1 MVKIKRCPTDFT
13 WSLLHLEFTSNTDS
27 ILLFTI
33 HLFPTAISTHQSKT
47 NLSSFSSFLSFLFFS
62 PSFVAFLKMAEA
74 LLEIVLTNLFPLV
87 QSEFAAFFGI
97 KEKAEELSK
106 NLELIKAFL
115 DDAEE
120 KQWSNRPLKVWL
132 QQLKDAM
139 YEMDDILD
147 QLPTES
153 SQLGCL
159 SSLNPK
165 NVMHRREL
173 GQRLNEI
180 IGRLNGITQAGSN
193 FGLRQVVR
201 ERQSEVVEWRQTSST
216 IAVPQ
221 VYGRDEDKA
230 RVVEFLLSPSRSFE
244 FLSVY
249 PIVGLGGL
257 GKTTLVQLV
266 YNDHQVG
273 NNFDLK
279 IWVCVSENFT
289 IKSILRSILEAI
301 KKDKSE
307 VLDLEVM
314 EEKVKELLQSKK
326 YLLVLDDAWKRSQEM
341 ESGLTQ
347 DKWDKLRSVLSCGS
361 KGSSILVSTRDN
373 HVATIMGTCQAHHLD
388 RLSNDDCWSLFK
400 LRAFGADKEERAE
413 LVAIGKEIVKK
424 CGGSPLAALALG
436 GVMQSRSTEK
446 EWLEVQNSK
455 LWSLPD
461 ENDIM
466 AVLRL
471 SYSCLTPT
479 QKQCFS
485 FCAIFPKDAEIM
497 KQELIYLWMANGFI
511 SSRPNLEVEEV
522 GNMVWNELQQKSFFQ
537 DVRSDDFSGEIYF
550 KMHDLVHDLTQ
561 SISEQE
567 CICLEKHNLN
577 DSSINPRH
585 VVFHGIDK
593 EQFKKRAFEKAESL
607 RTLYQLNSD
616 EFPFTSRLIP
626 TNNSLRVLCIY
637 SRKIPSFGSLS
648 CLRYLELRDLDIKS
662 LPASICNLHRLEI
675 LKLKKLSSLRR
686 LPKHL
691 TRMQNLRHLV
701 IDECSLLSR
710 MFPDAHKLRD
720 LRTLS
725 VYVVK
730 SEEGH
735 SLAELR
741 GLNLG
746 GKLSIEGLGNV
757 GSISEDENANLTG
770 KQDLRELILSWSN
783 SGKRKSVV
791 GAEEVLEALQPHSTL
806 KLLTIEYYEGLQWPT
821 WMQNNSAIHN
831 LVSLR
836 LVDSLKCGHLPPLG
850 KLPFLKKLQIS
861 NMVEL
866 RFIEEDESYDGVEA
880 MPFPSLEKLYLSY
893 LPNVE
898 RLMKRETTHMFPS
911 LSILF
916 IEDCP
921 KLQLP
926 CLPSVKDLTVWYC
939 SNEQLK
945 SISNLNALNQL
956 HLCDSDQVS
965 CFPEGM
971 MNNMTS
977 LATLHIYSFRELK
990 ELPSDITKLTALSH
1004 LRISN
1009 CGKLEC
1015 LPEQGWERLSSL
1027 RQLSIIECKSLGS
1040 LPDGVRHF
1048 TSIFDY

>member
-1 MVKIKRCPTDFT
+1 
-13 WSLLHLEFTSNTDS
+13 
-27 ILLFTI
+27 
-33 HLFPTAISTHQSKT
+33 
-47 NLSSFSSFLSFLFFS
+47 
-62 PSFVAFLKMAEA
+62 MAEA
-74 LLEIVLTNLFPLV
+74 LLGIVLENLIPFV
-87 QSEFAAFFGI
+87 QTQFAAFSGI
-97 KEKAEELSK
+97 KEKAEDLSRT
-106 NLELIKAFL
+106 LQLIKAVL
-115 DDAEE
+115 DDAEQ

-139 YEMDDILD
+139 YVLDDILD

-159 SSLNPK
+159 TSLNPK
-165 NVMHRREL
+165 KVIHRREL
-173 GQRLNEI
+173 GQKLNEI
-180 IGRLNGITQAGSN
+180 IGRLDRIAQARSN
-193 FGLRQVVR
+193 FDLRQGLR
-201 ERQSEVVEWRQTSST
+201 ERPSELVEWRQTSST

-221 VYGRDEDKA
+221 VYGRDEDKG
-230 RVVEFLLSPSRSFE
+230 RVVEFLLSSSRSSE

-266 YNDHQVG
+266 YNDPEVG

-289 IKSILRSILEAI
+289 IKSILRSILEAV

-307 VLDLEVM
+307 VMDLQVM
-314 EEKVKELLQSKK
+314 EEKVKQLLQSKK
-326 YLLVLDDAWKRSQEM
+326 YLLVLDDVWKRSQEM
-341 ESGLTQ
+341 ELGLTQ

-373 HVATIMGTCQAHHLD
+373 HVATIMGTCQAHHLGG
-388 RLSNDDCWSLFK
+388 LSEEDCWLLFK
-400 LRAFGADKEERAE
+400 LHAFGADKEERAE

-436 GVMQSRSTEK
+436 GVMQSRRTEK
-446 EWLEVQNSK
+446 EWLEVQKSE
-455 LWSLPD
+455 LWSLPE

-466 AVLRL
+466 RVLRL
-471 SYSCLTPT
+471 SYSSLTPT
-479 QKQCFS
+479 QKQCFA
-485 FCAIFPKDAEIM
+485 FCAIFPKDTEIM
-497 KQELIYLWMANGFI
+497 KQELIYLWIANGFI

-577 DSSINPRH
+577 DFSSNSHHI
-585 VVFHGIDK
+585 VFHGIRK
-593 EQFKKRAFEKAESL
+593 KQFKKIAFEKVESL

-616 EFPFTSRLIP
+616 ELPFSSRLIR
-626 TNNSLRVLCIY
+626 TNHSLRVLCIHPG
-637 SRKIPSFGSLS
+637 KIPSFGSLS
-648 CLRYLELRDLDIKS
+648 CLRYLELCDLGTKS
-662 LPASICNLHRLEI
+662 LSASICNLRRLEI
-675 LKLKKLSSLRR
+675 LKLKRLSNLRS

-691 TRMQNLRHLV
+691 TRMQNLRHLI
-701 IDECSLLSR
+701 IDECYFLSS
-710 MFPDAHKLRD
+710 MFPEAHKLRH

-725 VYVVK
+725 VYIVK
-730 SEEGH
+730 SKKGY

-741 GLNLG
+741 HLNLG
-746 GKLSIEGLGNV
+746 GKLCIEGLANV
-757 GSISEDENANLTG
+757 GSISEAEDANLKD
-770 KQDLRELILSWSN
+770 KQDLRELSLSWSR
-783 SGKRKSVV
+783 SDGKTKSVV

-806 KLLTIEYYEGLQWPT
+806 ELLTITWYEGLRWPT

-836 LVDSLKCGHLPPLG
+836 LVDSLKCGHLPPVG

-971 MNNMTS
+971 MDNMTS
-977 LATLHIYSFRELK
+977 LATLEIYSFRELK
-990 ELPSDITKLTALSH
+990 ELPSDITKLTALSD
-1004 LRISN
+1004 LTIN
-1009 CGKLEC
+1009 DCGKLEC
-1015 LPEQGWERLSSL
+1015 LPEQGLEGLSSL
-1027 RQLSIIECKSLGS
+1027 RKLFIHSCKSLGS
-1040 LPDGVRHF
+1040 LPDGVRHL
-1048 TSIFDY
+1048 TSLQSLTIGGCPMLKERCKQGTGEDWHKIAHVPHVKLHAF

>member
-1 MVKIKRCPTDFT
+1 
-13 WSLLHLEFTSNTDS
+13 
-27 ILLFTI
+27 
-33 HLFPTAISTHQSKT
+33 
-47 NLSSFSSFLSFLFFS
+47 
-62 PSFVAFLKMAEA
+62 MAEA
-74 LLEIVLTNLFPLV
+74 LLGVVLEKLTPLILR
-87 QSEFAAFFGI
+87 EFAAFFGI
-97 KEKAEELSK
+97 KEKAEELSRT
-106 NLELIKAFL
+106 LELIKAVL

-139 YEMDDILD
+139 YVLDDILD
-147 QLPTES
+147 QLPTEF

-165 NVMHRREL
+165 NMIHQCHLRHK
-173 GQRLNEI
+173 LNEI
-180 IGRLNGITQAGSN
+180 IGRLNGIAQARSN
-193 FGLRQVVR
+193 FDLRQGVR
-201 ERQSEVVEWRQTSST
+201 GRPVDEWRQTSST
-216 IAVPQ
+216 IALPQ
-221 VYGRDEDKA
+221 VYGRDEDKKQ
-230 RVVEFLLSPSRSFE
+230 VVEFLLSPSRMSE

-266 YNDHQVG
+266 YNDPDIG

-289 IKSILRSILEAI
+289 IKSILRSILEVT

-307 VLDLEVM
+307 VMDIEVM
-314 EEKVKELLQSKK
+314 EVKVKELLQSKK
-326 YLLVLDDAWKRSQEM
+326 YLLVLDDVWKRSQEM
-341 ESGLTQ
+341 ELGLTQ

-361 KGSSILVSTRDN
+361 KGSSILVSTRDKQ
-373 HVATIMGTCQAHHLD
+373 VATIMGTCQAHHLD
-388 RLSNDDCWSLFK
+388 RLSDDDCWSLFK

-436 GVMQSRSTEK
+436 GLMQSRSTEM
-446 EWLEVQNSK
+446 EWLEVQKSK

-466 AVLRL
+466 RVLRL
-471 SYSCLTPT
+471 SYSSLTPT
-479 QKQCFS
+479 LKQCFA

-497 KQELIYLWMANGFI
+497 KQELIYLWMGNGFI

-522 GNMVWNELQQKSFFQ
+522 GNMVWNELYQKSLFQ
-537 DVRSDDFSGEIYF
+537 DVRSDDSSGKIYF
-550 KMHDLVHDLTQ
+550 KMHDLVHDLAQ

-567 CICLEKHNLN
+567 CICLEKQNLN
-577 DSSINPRH
+577 DSLRNSRH
-585 VVFHGIDK
+585 ILFHRIDK
-593 EQFKKRAFEKAESL
+593 KQFKERAFEKAESL
-607 RTLYQLNSD
+607 RTLYQLNSH
-616 EFPFTSRLIP
+616 EFPFSSTLIP
-626 TNNSLRVLCIY
+626 TNHSLRVLCIND
-637 SRKIPSFGSLS
+637 RKTPSLGSLT
-648 CLRYLELRDLDIKS
+648 CLRYLELLRLDIKS
-662 LPASICNLHRLEI
+662 LPASICNLRRLEI
-675 LKLKKLSSLRR
+675 LKLTRLSKLRR

-701 IDECSLLSR
+701 IHECDSLTG
-710 MFPDAHKLRD
+710 MFPDAHKLSH

-725 VYVVK
+725 VYIVK
-730 SEEGH
+730 SKKGH
-735 SLAELR
+735 SLAELHH
-741 GLNLG
+741 LNLG
-746 GKLSIEGLGNV
+746 GGLNIKGLENV
-757 GSISEDENANLTG
+757 GSISEAEDGYLKG
-770 KQDLRELILSWSN
+770 KQDLRELSLSWGK
-783 SGKRKSVV
+783 SGKSKSKSIVE
-791 GAEEVLEALQPHSTL
+791 AEEVLEALQPHSTL
-806 KLLTIEYYEGLQWPT
+806 KLLKIEGYEGMHWPT
-821 WMQNNSAIHN
+821 WMENNSDTHN
-831 LVSLR
+831 LVSLG
-836 LVDSLKCGHLPPLG
+836 LEDCGKCGHLPPVG
-850 KLPFLKKLQIS
+850 KLPFLKKLVVSGMDDVQY
-861 NMVEL
+861 
-866 RFIEEDESYDGVEA
+866 IEEDESYDNVEA
-880 MPFPSLEKLYLSY
+880 SRFPSLEELRVKRLR
-893 LPNVE
+893 NVE

-911 LSILF
+911 LST
-916 IEDCP
+916 IEITDCP

-926 CLPSVKDLTVWYC
+926 CLPSVKDLTIWNC
-939 SNEQLK
+939 SDEQLK
-945 SISNLNALNQL
+945 SISNLNGLNQL
-956 HLCDSDQVS
+956 RLYISEEVW

>member
-1 MVKIKRCPTDFT
+1 
-13 WSLLHLEFTSNTDS
+13 
-27 ILLFTI
+27 
-33 HLFPTAISTHQSKT
+33 
-47 NLSSFSSFLSFLFFS
+47 
-62 PSFVAFLKMAEA
+62 MAEA
-74 LLEIVLTNLFPLV
+74 LLGIVLKNLFPLV

-106 NLELIKAFL
+106 NLELIKAVL

-159 SSLNPK
+159 TSLNPK
-165 NVMHRREL
+165 KVMHRREL
-173 GQRLNEI
+173 GQKLNEI
-180 IGRLNGITQAGSN
+180 IRRLNGIAQAGSN

-279 IWVCVSENFT
+279 IWVCVSESFNV
-289 IKSILRSILEAI
+289 KSILCSIVEAI
-301 KKDKSE
+301 TNAKFE
-307 VLDLEVM
+307 RMALDVTEK
-314 EEKVKELLQSKK
+314 KVKELLQSKK
-326 YLLVLDDAWKRSQEM
+326 YLLVLDDVWKRHQEM

-388 RLSNDDCWSLFK
+388 RLSDDDCWSLFK

-436 GVMQSRSTEK
+436 GLMQSRSTEK
-446 EWLEVQNSK
+446 EWLEVQKSK

-471 SYSCLTPT
+471 SYSCLSPT
-479 QKQCFS
+479 LKQCFA
-485 FCAIFPKDAEIM
+485 FCVIFPKDAEIM

-511 SSRPNLEVEEV
+511 SSRPDLEVEEV
-522 GNMVWNELQQKSFFQ
+522 GNMVWNELYQKSLFQ

-550 KMHDLVHDLTQ
+550 KMHDLVHDLAQ
-561 SISEQE
+561 SISGQE
-567 CICLEKHNLN
+567 CICLERQNLN
-577 DSSINPRH
+577 DSSRNPH
-585 VVFHGIDK
+585 HIVFHGIDK
-593 EQFKKRAFEKAESL
+593 EQFNKRAFEKAKSL

-616 EFPFTSRLIP
+616 EFPFSSRLIP

-648 CLRYLELRDLDIKS
+648 CLRYLELHDLDIKR
-662 LPASICNLHRLEI
+662 LPASICNLRRLEI
-675 LKLKKLSSLRR
+675 LKLKKLSSLCR

-701 IDECSLLSR
+701 IDDCDGLSE
-710 MFPDAHKLRD
+710 MCPDIHKLCE

-730 SEEGH
+730 SEKGH

-746 GKLSIEGLGNV
+746 GKLSISGLGNV
-757 GSISEDENANLTG
+757 GSISEDENANLKG

-806 KLLTIEYYEGLQWPT
+806 KLLTIQFYKGLHWPT
-821 WMQNNSAIHN
+821 WMGNISATHN
-831 LVSLR
+831 LVSLQ
-836 LVDSLKCGHLPPLG
+836 LENCGKCGHVPPVG
-850 KLPFLKKLQIS
+850 KLPFLKKLVVSSMNDVQY
-861 NMVEL
+861 
-866 RFIEEDESYDGVEA
+866 IEEDESYDGVET
-880 MPFPSLEKLYLSY
+880 MPFPSLEELR
-893 LPNVE
+893 VE
-898 RLMKRETTHMFPS
+898 RLPKVERLLKREITHMFPS
-911 LSILF
+911 LST
-916 IEDCP
+916 IEITDCP

-956 HLCDSDQVS
+956 HLFHSDEVS
-965 CFPEGM
+965 RFPEGM

-977 LATLHIYSFRELK
+977 LATLEIQYFRELK
-990 ELPSDITKLTALSH
+990 ELPSDITKLTALSD
-1004 LRISN
+1004 LGIFE

-1015 LPEQGWERLSSL
+1015 LPEQGWEGLSSL
-1027 RQLSIIECKSLGS
+1027 RKLLILYCKSLGS
-1040 LPDGVRHF
+1040 LPDGVRHL
-1048 TSIFDY
+1048 TSLEYLSIVGCPMLKERCKKGTGEDWHKIAHVPHVYLI